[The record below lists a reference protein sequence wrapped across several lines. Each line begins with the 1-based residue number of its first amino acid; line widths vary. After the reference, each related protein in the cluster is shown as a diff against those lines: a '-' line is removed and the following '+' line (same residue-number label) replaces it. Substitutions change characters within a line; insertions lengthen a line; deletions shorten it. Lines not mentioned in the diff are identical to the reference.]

1 MFIGREKELESLKSL
16 LAKRTGSLV
25 ACRGRRRIGKS
36 TLIEQFAR
44 INGCRFIEIDGL
56 MPREGMTNEVQLR
69 NFADKLGAA
78 ARREIGVVANWRE
91 AFDCLD
97 EVIVDSDWT
106 VVLLD
111 EISWMG
117 KYDPDFPGQL
127 KSAWDSK
134 LKKHDRLIVVVCGS
148 VSAWISKNILKSAGF
163 AGRFSRDIVLKEL
176 PISLCRQFWG
186 AAADRVAAREILDVL
201 SVTGGVPRYLEEIDP
216 SLSADENIRRLC
228 FQRDGTLFNDFE
240 AIFSQVFGEDCEV
253 KRSVLEV
260 LSEGPKTC
268 SEIATALGVGR
279 GGSISESLDV
289 LAESGFVAKDE
300 GYNPE
305 TGAPARQSRYRICD
319 NYTRFYLKYIKPHEI
334 EILADRYAVASLE
347 LLPEWN
353 TWLGYQFENLVVNN
367 ANELFHWLHLDGI
380 PILSAAPY
388 MKRGKKRAD
397 GSHEPGLQ
405 IDLLVQTRRS
415 VCVVEVKRKSVID
428 ESVEKEVVE
437 KLRRL
442 RVPEGM
448 SKRTALVYEGNLAP
462 VVRGN
467 GFFDSLISS
476 EDLLACRCV

>member
-1 MFIGREKELESLKSL
+1 MFVGREKELGSLKSL
-16 LAKRTGSLV
+16 LSKRTGSLV
-25 ACRGRRRIGKS
+25 ACRGRSRIGKS
-36 TLIEQFAR
+36 TLIEEFAR

-56 MPREGMTNEVQLR
+56 MPREGMTNGVQLR

-78 ARREIGVVANWRE
+78 SGMELDAIANWRE
-91 AFDCLD
+91 AFDRLN
-97 EVIVDSDWT
+97 EVIVDSEWT

-163 AGRFSRDIVLKEL
+163 AGRFSRDIVLREL

-216 SLSADENIRRLC
+216 TLSADENIRRLC

-240 AIFSQVFGEDCEV
+240 AIFSQVFGDDCDV
-253 KRSVLEV
+253 KRSVLEI
-260 LSEGPKTC
+260 LAEGPKTC
-268 SEIATALGVGR
+268 SEIAAALEVGR

-305 TGAPARQSRYRICD
+305 TGKPARQSRYRICD
-319 NYTRFYLKYIKPHEI
+319 NYTRFYLKYIKPHEL
-334 EILADRYAVASLE
+334 EILADRYVLESLE
-347 LLPEWN
+347 FLPEWN
-353 TWLGYQFENLVVNN
+353 AWLGYQFENLIINN
-367 ANELFHWLHLDGI
+367 ANELFERLHLGGI
-380 PILSAAPY
+380 PVLSAAPY

-415 VCVVEVKRKSVID
+415 VCIVEVKRKKEID
-428 ESVEKEVVE
+428 ESVEKEVAE

-442 RVPEGM
+442 SVPEGV
-448 SKRTALVYEGNLAP
+448 SKRTALVYEGSLAP

-467 GFFDSLISS
+467 GFFDAVISAD
-476 EDLLACRCV
+476 DLFRT

>member
-1 MFIGREKELESLKSL
+1 MFVGREKELESLKSL
-16 LAKRTGSLV
+16 LSKRTGSLV

-36 TLIEQFAR
+36 TLIEEFAR

-56 MPREGMTNEVQLR
+56 MPREGMTNEAQLR

-78 ARREIGVVANWRE
+78 SGMELDDIANWRE
-91 AFDCLD
+91 AFDRLN
-97 EVIVDSDWT
+97 EVVVDSEWT

-163 AGRFSRDIVLKEL
+163 AGRFSRDIVLREL
-176 PISLCRQFWG
+176 PISRCRQFWG

-216 SLSADENIRRLC
+216 TLSADENIRRLC

-240 AIFSQVFGEDCEV
+240 AIFSQVFGDDCDV
-253 KRSVLEV
+253 KRSVLEI
-260 LSEGPKTC
+260 LAEGPKTC
-268 SEIATALGVGR
+268 SEIAAAQGVGR

-305 TGAPARQSRYRICD
+305 TGKPARQSRYRICD
-319 NYTRFYLKYIKPHEI
+319 NYTRFYLKYIKPHEL
-334 EILADRYAVASLE
+334 EILADRYVLESLE
-347 LLPEWN
+347 FLPEWN
-353 TWLGYQFENLVVNN
+353 AWLGYQFENLIVNN
-367 ANELFHWLHLDGI
+367 ANELFERLHLGGI

-388 MKRGKKRAD
+388 VKRGKKCAD
-397 GSHEPGLQ
+397 GSREQGLQ
-405 IDLLVQTRRS
+405 VDLLVQTRRS
-415 VCVVEVKRKSVID
+415 VCIVEVKRKNEID
-428 ESVEKEVVE
+428 ESVEREVAE

-442 RVPEGM
+442 SVPDGV

-467 GFFDSLISS
+467 GFFDALISAD
-476 EDLLACRCV
+476 DLFRP

>member
-1 MFIGREKELESLKSL
+1 MFVGREKELESLRL
-16 LAKRTGSLV
+16 LLSKRTGSLV

-36 TLIEQFAR
+36 TLIEEFAR
-44 INGCRFIEIDGL
+44 VNGCRFIEIDGL
-56 MPREGMTNEVQLR
+56 MPREGMTNEVQLQ

-78 ARREIGVVANWRE
+78 SGREISAVVNWRE
-91 AFDCLD
+91 AFDRLN
-97 EVIVDSDWT
+97 EVIVDSEWT

-127 KSAWDSK
+127 KGAWDSK

-163 AGRFSRDIVLKEL
+163 AGRFSRDIVLREL
-176 PISLCRQFWG
+176 PISLCRRFWG
-186 AAADRVAAREILDVL
+186 VAADRVAAREILDVL

-216 SLSADENIRRLC
+216 TLSADENIRRLC

-240 AIFSQVFGEDCEV
+240 AIFSQVFGDDCDV
-253 KRSVLEV
+253 KRSVLEI
-260 LSEGPKTC
+260 LAEGPKTC
-268 SEIATALGVGR
+268 SEIAAALGVGR

-289 LAESGFVAKDE
+289 LAESGFVAKDG

-305 TGAPARQSRYRICD
+305 TGKPARQSRYRICD
-319 NYTRFYLKYIKPHEI
+319 NYTRFYLKYIKPHEL
-334 EILADRYAVASLE
+334 EILADRYVLESLE
-347 LLPEWN
+347 FLPEWN
-353 TWLGYQFENLVVNN
+353 AWLGYQFENLIVNN
-367 ANELFHWLHLDGI
+367 ANELFERLHLGGI

-388 MKRGKKRAD
+388 VKRGKKCAD
-397 GSHEPGLQ
+397 GSREQGLQ
-405 IDLLVQTRRS
+405 VDLLVQTRRS
-415 VCVVEVKRKSVID
+415 VCIVEVKRKNEID
-428 ESVEKEVVE
+428 ESVEKEVAE

-442 RVPEGM
+442 SVPDGV

-467 GFFDSLISS
+467 GFFDALISAD
-476 EDLLACRCV
+476 DLFRP

>member
-1 MFIGREKELESLKSL
+1 MFIGREKELESLRSL

-36 TLIEQFAR
+36 TLIEEFAR

-56 MPREGMTNEVQLR
+56 MPREGMTNEAQLL
-69 NFADKLGAA
+69 NFSDKLGAA
-78 ARREIGVVANWRE
+78 TKREIGAVANWRE
-91 AFDCLD
+91 AFDRLN
-97 EVIVDSDWT
+97 EAIGDSEWT

-117 KYDPDFPGQL
+117 KCDPDFPGQL

-186 AAADRVAAREILDVL
+186 VAADRIASREILDVL

-216 SLSADENIRRLC
+216 TLSADENIRRLC

-240 AIFSQVFGEDCEV
+240 AIFSQVFGADCEV
-253 KRSVLEV
+253 KRSVLEI

-268 SEIATALGVGR
+268 SEIAEALGVGR

-305 TGAPARQSRYRICD
+305 TGKPARQSRYRICD
-319 NYTRFYLKYIKPHEI
+319 NYTRFYLKYIKPHEF
-334 EILADRYAVASLE
+334 EILADRYAVESLE
-347 LLPEWN
+347 YLPEWN
-353 TWLGYQFENLVVNN
+353 AWLGYQFENLVVNN
-367 ANELFHWLHLDGI
+367 ANELFERLHLGGI
-380 PILSAAPY
+380 PVLSAAPY
-388 MKRGKKRAD
+388 MKRGKRRAD

-415 VCVVEVKRKSVID
+415 VCIVEVKRKKEID
-428 ESVEKEVVE
+428 ESVEKEVAE

-442 RVPEGM
+442 SVPEGV
-448 SKRTALVYEGNLAP
+448 SKRTALVYEGSLAP

-467 GFFDSLISS
+467 GFFDAVISS
-476 EDLLACRCV
+476 DDLFRP

>member
-1 MFIGREKELESLKSL
+1 MFIGRKEELESLKAL
-16 LAKRTGSLV
+16 LSKRTGSLV

-36 TLIEQFAR
+36 TLIEEFAR
-44 INGCRFIEIDGL
+44 LNDCRFFGLDGL

-69 NFADKLGAA
+69 NFVDQLGAA
-78 ARREIGVVANWRE
+78 CGRPIEAAANWRE
-91 AFDCLD
+91 AFDRLNG
-97 EVIVDSDWT
+97 VIEDDRWT

-134 LKKHDRLIVVVCGS
+134 LKKHDRLILVICGS

-186 AAADRVAAREILDVL
+186 AAADRISPREILDVL

-216 SLSADENIRRLC
+216 SLTADENIRRLC
-228 FQRDGTLFNDFE
+228 FRRDGTLFNDFE
-240 AIFSQVFGEDCEV
+240 AIFNQVFGEDCEV
-253 KRSVLEV
+253 KRSVLDV
-260 LSEGPKTC
+260 LADGPRTC
-268 SEIATALGVGR
+268 SEIAEALGVGR

-289 LAESGFVAKDE
+289 LAESGFVARDE

-305 TGAPARQSRYRICD
+305 TGKPARQSRYRLAD
-319 NYTRFYLKYIKPHEI
+319 SYTRFYLKYIKPHEF
-334 EILADRYAVASLE
+334 EILADRYAVESLE

-353 TWLGYQFENLVVNN
+353 TWLGYQFENLIVNN
-367 ANELFHWLHLDGI
+367 ANSLFEKLHLGGI

-388 MKRGKKRAD
+388 LKRGKKRAD
-397 GSHEPGLQ
+397 GSREPGLQ

-415 VCVVEVKRKSVID
+415 VCLVEVKRKHEID
-428 ESVEKEVVE
+428 ESVEREVSE
-437 KLRRL
+437 RLRRL
-442 RVPEGM
+442 AVPPGV

-467 GFFDSLISS
+467 GFFDALISAD
-476 EDLLACRCV
+476 DLFRP

>member
-1 MFIGREKELESLKSL
+1 MFVGREKELESLRSL
-16 LAKRTGSLV
+16 LAKHTGSLV

-36 TLIEQFAR
+36 TLIEEFAR

-56 MPREGMTNEVQLR
+56 MPREGMTNEAQLL
-69 NFADKLGAA
+69 NFSDKLGAA
-78 ARREIGVVANWRE
+78 TKREIGAVANWRE
-91 AFDCLD
+91 AFDRLN
-97 EVIVDSDWT
+97 EAIGDSEWT

-186 AAADRVAAREILDVL
+186 AAADRIAAREMLDVL

-216 SLSADENIRRLC
+216 TLSADENIRRLC

-240 AIFSQVFGEDCEV
+240 AIFSQVFGDDCDV
-253 KRSVLEV
+253 KRSVLEI
-260 LSEGPKTC
+260 LAEGPKTC
-268 SEIATALGVGR
+268 SEIAAALGVGR

-305 TGAPARQSRYRICD
+305 TGKPARQSRYRICD
-319 NYTRFYLKYIKPHEI
+319 NYTRFYLKYIKPHEL
-334 EILADRYAVASLE
+334 EILADRYVLESLE
-347 LLPEWN
+347 FLPEWN
-353 TWLGYQFENLVVNN
+353 AWLGYQFENLIVNN
-367 ANELFHWLHLDGI
+367 ANELFERLHLGGI

-388 MKRGKKRAD
+388 VKRGKKCAD
-397 GSHEPGLQ
+397 GSREQGLQ
-405 IDLLVQTRRS
+405 VDLLVQTRRS
-415 VCVVEVKRKSVID
+415 VCIVEVKRKNEID
-428 ESVEKEVVE
+428 ESVEKEVAE

-442 RVPEGM
+442 SVPAGV
-448 SKRTALVYEGNLAP
+448 SKRTALVYEGDLAP

-467 GFFDSLISS
+467 GFFDALISAD
-476 EDLLACRCV
+476 DLFRV

>member
-1 MFIGREKELESLKSL
+1 MFVGREKELESLRL
-16 LAKRTGSLV
+16 LLSKRTGSLV

-36 TLIEQFAR
+36 TLIEEFAR
-44 INGCRFIEIDGL
+44 VNGCRFIEIDGL
-56 MPREGMTNEVQLR
+56 MPREGMTNEVQLQ

-78 ARREIGVVANWRE
+78 SGREISAVVNWRE
-91 AFDCLD
+91 AFDRLN
-97 EVIVDSDWT
+97 EVIVDSEWT

-127 KSAWDSK
+127 KGAWDSK

-163 AGRFSRDIVLKEL
+163 AGRFSRDIVLSEL
-176 PISLCRQFWG
+176 PISLCRRFWG
-186 AAADRVAAREILDVL
+186 VAADRVAAREILDVL

-216 SLSADENIRRLC
+216 TLSADENIRRLC

-240 AIFSQVFGEDCEV
+240 AIFSQVFGDDCDV
-253 KRSVLEV
+253 KRSVLEI
-260 LSEGPKTC
+260 LAEGPKTC
-268 SEIATALGVGR
+268 SEIAAALGVGR

-305 TGAPARQSRYRICD
+305 TGKPARQSRYRICD
-319 NYTRFYLKYIKPHEI
+319 NYTRFYLKYIKPHEL
-334 EILADRYAVASLE
+334 EILADRYVLESLE
-347 LLPEWN
+347 FLPEWN
-353 TWLGYQFENLVVNN
+353 AWLGYQFENLIVNN
-367 ANELFHWLHLDGI
+367 ANELFERLHLGGI

-388 MKRGKKRAD
+388 VKRGKKCAD
-397 GSHEPGLQ
+397 GSREQGLQ
-405 IDLLVQTRRS
+405 VDLLVQTRRS
-415 VCVVEVKRKSVID
+415 VCIVEVKRKNEID
-428 ESVEKEVVE
+428 ESVEKEVAE

-442 RVPEGM
+442 SVPDGV

-467 GFFDSLISS
+467 GFFDALISAD
-476 EDLLACRCV
+476 DLFRP

>member
-1 MFIGREKELESLKSL
+1 MFIGREKELESLRSL
-16 LAKRTGSLV
+16 LDKCTGSLV

-36 TLIEQFAR
+36 TLIEEFAR
-44 INGCRFIEIDGL
+44 VNGCRFIEIDGL
-56 MPREGMTNEVQLR
+56 MPREGMTNAAQLR

-78 ARREIGVVANWRE
+78 SGRSVGAVANWRE
-91 AFDCLD
+91 AFDRLN
-97 EVIVDSDWT
+97 ETISDSEWT

-134 LKKHDRLIVVVCGS
+134 LKRHDHLIVVVCGS

-176 PISLCRQFWG
+176 PISQCRRFWG
-186 AAADRVAAREILDVL
+186 AAAERVAAREILDVL

-216 SLSADENIRRLC
+216 TLSADENIRRLC
-228 FQRDGTLFNDFE
+228 FRRDGTLFNDFE
-240 AIFSQVFGEDCEV
+240 SIFSQVFGDDSEV

-260 LSEGPKTC
+260 LAEGPKTC
-268 SEIATALGVGR
+268 SEIAEALGVGR

-289 LAESGFVAKDE
+289 LAESGFVSKDE

-305 TGAPARQSRYRICD
+305 TGRLARQSRYRICD
-319 NYTRFYLKYIKPHEI
+319 NYTRFYLKYIRPHEI
-334 EILADRYAVASLE
+334 EILADRYSVASLE

-353 TWLGYQFENLVVNN
+353 AWLGYQFENLVVNN
-367 ANELFHWLHLDGI
+367 ANELFERLHLGGI

-388 MKRGKKRAD
+388 LKRGRKRAD

-405 IDLLVQTRRS
+405 VDLLIQTRRS
-415 VCVVEVKRKSVID
+415 VCIVEVKRKNVID
-428 ESVEKEVVE
+428 ESVEKEVAE
-437 KLRRL
+437 KMRRL
-442 RVPEGM
+442 PVPDGM
-448 SKRTALVYEGNLAP
+448 SKRTALVYEGDLAP

-467 GFFDSLISS
+467 GFFDALISAD
-476 EDLLACRCV
+476 DLFRS

>member
-1 MFIGREKELESLKSL
+1 MFVGREKELESLRSL

-36 TLIEQFAR
+36 TLIEEFAR

-56 MPREGMTNEVQLR
+56 MPREGMSNDVQLR

-78 ARREIGVVANWRE
+78 TNREIGPAANWRQ
-91 AFDCLD
+91 AFGYLNEIIDD
-97 EVIVDSDWT
+97 TQWT

-186 AAADRVAAREILDVL
+186 AAADRIAAREILDVL

-216 SLSADENIRRLC
+216 TLSADENIRRLC
-228 FQRDGTLFNDFE
+228 FRRDGTLFNDFE
-240 AIFSQVFGEDCEV
+240 AIFNQVFGDECEV

-268 SEIATALGVGR
+268 WEIAEALGVGR

-305 TGAPARQSRYRICD
+305 TGKPARQSRYRVCD

-334 EILADRYAVASLE
+334 EILADRYSVTSLE

-353 TWLGYQFENLVVNN
+353 TWLGYQFENLVINN
-367 ANELFHWLHLDGI
+367 ANELFEQLHLGGI

-388 MKRGKKRAD
+388 TKRGKKRAD
-397 GSHEPGLQ
+397 GSREPGLQ

-415 VCVVEVKRKSVID
+415 VCVVEVKRKNEID
-428 ESVEKEVVE
+428 ETVEKEVAE

-442 RVPEGM
+442 PVLDGV
-448 SKRTALVYEGNLAP
+448 SKRTALIYEGTLAP

-467 GFFDSLISS
+467 GFFDALISAD
-476 EDLLACRCV
+476 DLIRR

>member
-1 MFIGREKELESLKSL
+1 MFVGREKELESLRSL
-16 LAKRTGSLV
+16 LSKRTGSLV

-36 TLIEQFAR
+36 TLIEEFAR
-44 INGCRFIEIDGL
+44 RNGCRFIEIDGL
-56 MPREGMTNEVQLR
+56 MPREGMTNEAQLR
-69 NFADKLGAA
+69 NFMDKLEAVTGRKMGAV
-78 ARREIGVVANWRE
+78 GNWRE
-91 AFDCLD
+91 AFDRLN
-97 EVIVDSDWT
+97 EVIIDSEWT

-117 KYDPDFPGQL
+117 KYDLDFPGHL

-134 LKKHDRLIVVVCGS
+134 LKKHDHLIVVVCGS

-176 PISLCRQFWG
+176 PIHLCRRFWG
-186 AAADRVAAREILDVL
+186 ASADRIASREILDVL

-216 SLSADENIRRLC
+216 TLSADENIRRLC

-240 AIFSQVFGEDCEV
+240 AIFNQVFGADCDV
-253 KRSVLEV
+253 KRSVLEI
-260 LSEGPKTC
+260 LSEGPRTC
-268 SEIATALGVGR
+268 SEIAEAMGVGR
-279 GGSISESLDV
+279 GGSISDSLDV

-305 TGAPARQSRYRICD
+305 TGRPARQSRYRICD

-334 EILADRYAVASLE
+334 EILADRYSVASLE

-353 TWLGYQFENLVVNN
+353 TWLGYQFENLIVNN
-367 ANELFHWLHLDGI
+367 ANELFERLHLGGI

-397 GSHEPGLQ
+397 GSLEQGLQ
-405 IDLLVQTRRS
+405 IDLLVLTRRS
-415 VCVVEVKRKSVID
+415 VCVVEVKRKKEID
-428 ESVEKEVVE
+428 ETVEKEVFV

-442 RVPEGM
+442 SVPDGV
-448 SKRTALVYEGNLAP
+448 SKRAALVYEGNLAP

-467 GFFDSLISS
+467 GFFDVLISAD
-476 EDLLACRCV
+476 DLLRP

>member
-16 LAKRTGSLV
+16 LSKRTGSLV

-36 TLIEQFAR
+36 TLIEEFAR

-56 MPREGMTNEVQLR
+56 MPREGMTNEAQLR

-78 ARREIGVVANWRE
+78 SGMVLGAVVNWRE
-91 AFDCLD
+91 AFDRLN
-97 EVIVDSDWT
+97 EVVVDSEWT

-163 AGRFSRDIVLKEL
+163 AGRFSRDIVLREL

-216 SLSADENIRRLC
+216 TLSADENIRRLC

-240 AIFSQVFGEDCEV
+240 AIFSQVFGDDCDV
-253 KRSVLEV
+253 KRSVLEI
-260 LSEGPKTC
+260 LAEGPKTC
-268 SEIATALGVGR
+268 SEIAAALGVGR

-305 TGAPARQSRYRICD
+305 TGKPARQSRYRICD
-319 NYTRFYLKYIKPHEI
+319 NYTRFYLKYIKPHEL
-334 EILADRYAVASLE
+334 EILADRYVLESLE
-347 LLPEWN
+347 FLPEWN
-353 TWLGYQFENLVVNN
+353 AWLGYQFENLIVNN
-367 ANELFHWLHLDGI
+367 ANELFERLHLGGI

-388 MKRGKKRAD
+388 VKRGKKCAD
-397 GSHEPGLQ
+397 GSREQGLQ
-405 IDLLVQTRRS
+405 VDLLVQTRRS
-415 VCVVEVKRKSVID
+415 VCIVEVKRKNEID
-428 ESVEKEVVE
+428 ESVEKEVAE

-442 RVPEGM
+442 SVPDGV

-467 GFFDSLISS
+467 GFFDALISAD
-476 EDLLACRCV
+476 DLFRP

>member
-1 MFIGREKELESLKSL
+1 VFIGREKELESLKSL

-36 TLIEQFAR
+36 TLIEEFAR
-44 INGCRFIEIDGL
+44 INRCRFIEIDGL
-56 MPREGMTNEVQLR
+56 MPREGMTNADQLR
-69 NFADKLGAA
+69 NFVDKLAA
-78 ARREIGVVANWRE
+78 ATHREMDEVANWRE
-91 AFDCLD
+91 AFDRLNAAID
-97 EVIVDSDWT
+97 DGGWT

-127 KSAWDSK
+127 KSAWDAK
-134 LKKHDRLIVVVCGS
+134 LKKHDQLVLVVCGS

-176 PISLCRQFWG
+176 PISLCRRFWG
-186 AAADRVAAREILDVL
+186 PVADRIAPREILDVL

-216 SLSADENIRRLC
+216 TLSADENIRRLC
-228 FQRDGTLFNDFE
+228 FRRDGTLFNDFE
-240 AIFSQVFGEDCEV
+240 AIFSQVFGDDCEV
-253 KRSVLEV
+253 KRSVLEI
-260 LSEGPKTC
+260 LAEGPKTC
-268 SEIATALGVGR
+268 SEIAEALGVER

-305 TGAPARQSRYRICD
+305 TGKPARQSRYRICD
-319 NYTRFYLKYIKPHEI
+319 NYTRFFLKYIKPHEF
-334 EILADRYAVASLE
+334 EILADRYAVESLE

-367 ANELFHWLHLDGI
+367 ANELFERLHLGGI
-380 PILSAAPY
+380 PVLSAAPY

-397 GSHEPGLQ
+397 GSHEPGIQ

-415 VCVVEVKRKSVID
+415 VCLVEVKRMNEID
-428 ESVEKEVVE
+428 ESVEQEVA
-437 KLRRL
+437 KRLRRL
-442 RVPEGM
+442 SVPEGV
-448 SKRTALVYEGNLAP
+448 SKRTALVYEGILAP

-467 GFFDSLISS
+467 GFFDALISA
-476 EDLLACRCV
+476 EDLLALK

>member
-1 MFIGREKELESLKSL
+1 MFVGREKELESLRSL
-16 LAKRTGSLV
+16 LAKHTGSLV

-36 TLIEQFAR
+36 TLIEEFAR

-56 MPREGMTNEVQLR
+56 MPREGMTNEAQLL
-69 NFADKLGAA
+69 NFSDKLGAA
-78 ARREIGVVANWRE
+78 TKREIGAVANWRA
-91 AFDCLD
+91 AFDRLN
-97 EVIVDSDWT
+97 EAIGDSEWT

-186 AAADRVAAREILDVL
+186 AAADRIAAREMLDVL

-216 SLSADENIRRLC
+216 TLSADENIRRLC
-228 FQRDGTLFNDFE
+228 FRRDGTLFNDFE
-240 AIFSQVFGEDCEV
+240 AIFSQVFGDDCDV
-253 KRSVLEV
+253 KRSVLEI
-260 LSEGPKTC
+260 LAEGPKTC
-268 SEIATALGVGR
+268 SEIAAALGVGR

-305 TGAPARQSRYRICD
+305 TGKPARQSRYRICD
-319 NYTRFYLKYIKPHEI
+319 NYTRFYLKYIKPHEL
-334 EILADRYAVASLE
+334 EILADRYVLESLE
-347 LLPEWN
+347 FLPEWN
-353 TWLGYQFENLVVNN
+353 AWLGYQFENLIVNN
-367 ANELFHWLHLDGI
+367 ANELFERLHLGGI

-388 MKRGKKRAD
+388 VKRGKKCAD
-397 GSHEPGLQ
+397 GSREQGLQ
-405 IDLLVQTRRS
+405 VDLLVQTRRS
-415 VCVVEVKRKSVID
+415 VCIVEVKRKNEID
-428 ESVEKEVVE
+428 ESVEKEVAE

-442 RVPEGM
+442 SVPAGV
-448 SKRTALVYEGNLAP
+448 SKRTALVYEGDLAP

-467 GFFDSLISS
+467 GFFDALISAD
-476 EDLLACRCV
+476 DLFRA

>member
-1 MFIGREKELESLKSL
+1 
-16 LAKRTGSLV
+16 
-25 ACRGRRRIGKS
+25 
-36 TLIEQFAR
+36 
-44 INGCRFIEIDGL
+44 
-56 MPREGMTNEVQLR
+56 MPRDGMANEVQLR

-78 ARREIGVVANWRE
+78 TNREIGPVANWRQ
-91 AFDCLD
+91 AFGCLN
-97 EVIVDSDWT
+97 EVIDDTEWT

-186 AAADRVAAREILDVL
+186 VAADRIAAREILDVL

-216 SLSADENIRRLC
+216 TLSADENIRRLC
-228 FQRDGTLFNDFE
+228 FRRDGTLFNDFE
-240 AIFSQVFGEDCEV
+240 AIFNQVFGDECEV

-268 SEIATALGVGR
+268 SEIAKALGVRR
-279 GGSISESLDV
+279 GGSISESLNV

-305 TGAPARQSRYRICD
+305 TGKLARQGRYRICD
-319 NYTRFYLKYIKPHEI
+319 NYTRFYLRYIKPHEI
-334 EILADRYAVASLE
+334 EILADRYSVTSLE

-353 TWLGYQFENLVVNN
+353 TWLGYQFENLVINN
-367 ANELFHWLHLDGI
+367 ANELFDQLHLGGI

-388 MKRGKKRAD
+388 SKRGKKLAD

-415 VCVVEVKRKSVID
+415 VCVVEVKRKNEID
-428 ESVEKEVVE
+428 ESVEKEVAE

-442 RVPEGM
+442 PVPDGV
-448 SKRTALVYEGNLAP
+448 SKRTALVYEGALAP

-467 GFFDSLISS
+467 GFFDALISAD
-476 EDLLACRCV
+476 DLFRL

>member
-1 MFIGREKELESLKSL
+1 MFVGREKELESLRSL
-16 LAKRTGSLV
+16 LSKRTGSLV

-36 TLIEQFAR
+36 TLIEEFAR
-44 INGCRFIEIDGL
+44 RNGCRFIEIDGL
-56 MPREGMTNEVQLR
+56 MPREGMTNEAQLR
-69 NFADKLGAA
+69 NFMDKLEAVTGRKMGAV
-78 ARREIGVVANWRE
+78 GNWRE
-91 AFDCLD
+91 AFDRLN
-97 EVIVDSDWT
+97 EVIIDSEWT

-117 KYDPDFPGQL
+117 KYDLDFPGHL

-134 LKKHDRLIVVVCGS
+134 LKKHDHLIVVVCGS

-176 PISLCRQFWG
+176 PIHLCRRFWG
-186 AAADRVAAREILDVL
+186 ASADRIASREILDVL

-216 SLSADENIRRLC
+216 TLSADENIRRLC

-240 AIFSQVFGEDCEV
+240 AIFNQVFGADCDV
-253 KRSVLEV
+253 KRSVLEI
-260 LSEGPKTC
+260 LSEGPRTC
-268 SEIATALGVGR
+268 SEIAEAMGVGR
-279 GGSISESLDV
+279 GGSISDSLDV

-305 TGAPARQSRYRICD
+305 TGRPARQSRYRICD

-334 EILADRYAVASLE
+334 EILADRYSVASLE

-353 TWLGYQFENLVVNN
+353 TWLGYQFENLIVNN
-367 ANELFHWLHLDGI
+367 ANELFERLHLGGI

-397 GSHEPGLQ
+397 GSLEQGLQ
-405 IDLLVQTRRS
+405 IDLLVLTRRS
-415 VCVVEVKRKSVID
+415 VCVVEVKRKKEID
-428 ESVEKEVVE
+428 ETVEKEVSV

-442 RVPEGM
+442 SVPDGV
-448 SKRTALVYEGNLAP
+448 SKRAALVYEGNLAP

-467 GFFDSLISS
+467 GFFDVLISAD
-476 EDLLACRCV
+476 DLLRP

>member
-1 MFIGREKELESLKSL
+1 MFIGREKEMESLRSL
-16 LAKRTGSLV
+16 LVKRTGSLV

-36 TLIEQFAR
+36 TLIEEFAR

-69 NFADKLGAA
+69 NFTDKLGAA
-78 ARREIGVVANWRE
+78 TNREIGSVTNWRE
-91 AFDCLD
+91 AFGRLNQ
-97 EVIVDSDWT
+97 VIDDAEWT

-127 KSAWDSK
+127 KSSWDSK

-176 PISLCRQFWG
+176 PISLCRRFWG
-186 AAADRVAAREILDVL
+186 AAADRIAAREILDVL

-216 SLSADENIRRLC
+216 TLSAEENIRRLC
-228 FQRDGTLFNDFE
+228 FRRDGTLFNDFE
-240 AIFSQVFGEDCEV
+240 AIFDQVFGDECEV
-253 KRSVLEV
+253 KRSVLEI

-268 SEIATALGVGR
+268 SEIAAALGVGR

-305 TGAPARQSRYRICD
+305 TGKPARQSRYRICD
-319 NYTRFYLKYIKPHEI
+319 NYTRFYLKYIKPHET
-334 EILADRYAVASLE
+334 EILADRYSVASLE

-367 ANELFHWLHLDGI
+367 ANELFEQLHLGGI

-415 VCVVEVKRKSVID
+415 VCVVEVKRKNAIE
-428 ESVEKEVVE
+428 ESVESEVAE

-442 RVPEGM
+442 PVPDGI

-462 VVRGN
+462 VIRGN
-467 GFFDSLISS
+467 GFFDALISAD
-476 EDLLACRCV
+476 DLFRP

>member
-1 MFIGREKELESLKSL
+1 MFVGREKELESLRSL
-16 LAKRTGSLV
+16 LSKRTGSLV

-36 TLIEQFAR
+36 TLIEEFAR
-44 INGCRFIEIDGL
+44 RNGCRFIEIDGL
-56 MPREGMTNEVQLR
+56 MPREGMTNEAQLR
-69 NFADKLGAA
+69 NFMDKLEAVTGRKMGAV
-78 ARREIGVVANWRE
+78 GNWRE
-91 AFDCLD
+91 AFDRLN
-97 EVIVDSDWT
+97 EVIIDSEWT

-117 KYDPDFPGQL
+117 KYDLDFPGHL

-134 LKKHDRLIVVVCGS
+134 LKKHDHLIVVVCGS
-148 VSAWISKNILKSAGF
+148 ISAWISKNILKSAGF

-176 PISLCRQFWG
+176 PIHLCRRFWG
-186 AAADRVAAREILDVL
+186 ASADRIASREILDVL

-216 SLSADENIRRLC
+216 TLSADENIRRLC

-240 AIFSQVFGEDCEV
+240 AIFNQVFGADCDV
-253 KRSVLEV
+253 KRSVLEI
-260 LSEGPKTC
+260 LSEGPRTC
-268 SEIATALGVGR
+268 SEIAEAMGVGR
-279 GGSISESLDV
+279 GGSISDSLDV

-305 TGAPARQSRYRICD
+305 TGRPARQSRYRICD

-334 EILADRYAVASLE
+334 EILADRYSVASLE

-353 TWLGYQFENLVVNN
+353 TWLGYQFENLIVNN
-367 ANELFHWLHLDGI
+367 ANELFERLHLGGI

-397 GSHEPGLQ
+397 GSLEQGLQ
-405 IDLLVQTRRS
+405 IDLLVLTRRS
-415 VCVVEVKRKSVID
+415 VCVVEVKRKTEID
-428 ESVEKEVVE
+428 ETVEKEVSV

-442 RVPEGM
+442 SVPDGV
-448 SKRTALVYEGNLAP
+448 SKRAALVYEGNLAP

-467 GFFDSLISS
+467 GFFDVLISAD
-476 EDLLACRCV
+476 DLLRP

>member
-1 MFIGREKELESLKSL
+1 MFFGRENELESLKSL

-36 TLIEQFAR
+36 TLIEEFAR
-44 INGCRFIEIDGL
+44 VNGCRFIEIDGL
-56 MPREGMTNEVQLR
+56 MPREGMTNAVQLQ
-69 NFADKLGAA
+69 NFVDKLGAA
-78 ARREIGVVANWRE
+78 TGKPLAPVVNWRE
-91 AFDCLD
+91 AFDRLND
-97 EVIVDSDWT
+97 ALYDDVWT

-134 LKKHDRLIVVVCGS
+134 LKKHDRLVLVICGS

-176 PISLCRQFWG
+176 PISLCRRFWG
-186 AAADRVAAREILDVL
+186 AAADRIAPREILDVL

-216 SLSADENIRRLC
+216 TLSADENIRRLC
-228 FQRDGTLFNDFE
+228 FRRDGTLFNDFE
-240 AIFSQVFGEDCEV
+240 AIFSQVFGDDCEV

-268 SEIATALGVGR
+268 SEIAEAMGVGR

-305 TGAPARQSRYRICD
+305 TGKPARQSRYRICD
-319 NYTRFYLKYIKPHEI
+319 NYTRFYLKYIKPHEF
-334 EILADRYAVASLE
+334 EILADRYALSSLE

-353 TWLGYQFENLVVNN
+353 TWLGYQFENLIVNN
-367 ANELFHWLHLDGI
+367 VNELFERLHLGGI

-388 MKRGKKRAD
+388 MKRGRKRPD
-397 GSHEPGLQ
+397 GSQEKGLQ
-405 IDLLVQTRRS
+405 VDLLVQTRRS
-415 VCVVEVKRKSVID
+415 VCIVEVKRKNEID
-428 ESVEKEVVE
+428 ETVEREVAK

-442 RVPEGM
+442 SVPEGV
-448 SKRTALVYEGNLAP
+448 SKRTALVYEGSLAP

-467 GFFDSLISS
+467 GFFDALISAD
-476 EDLLACRCV
+476 ELLSAK